1 MDVAPPMGATVR
13 DRTDR
18 QGTIHRKMG
27 TTPFLV
33 ALATLLVASA
43 PATLAAAE
51 RYAIIVSGASGDPKF
66 AATYDKWR
74 AELTTIFRDKLKFDG
89 EHLFVL
95 GETASTGVLPAS
107 RQQLKTTMERVAKR
121 ATTIDT
127 VVVILMGHGS
137 SDGAQAKFNLVGP
150 DLDADEWS
158 TMLSSIAGRLVLINT
173 TSASFPFLEK
183 VSRKGRIVVTATDTA
198 SQRYETV
205 FPEHFVKAFS
215 DPLAD
220 VDKNDRI
227 SIWEAFSFASAGVK
241 QHYEQRGQL
250 ATERAVLDDDGDK
263 KGQLAEAP
271 GPDGVLARSTFL
283 DPDIVAPANASAE
296 VTALFKRRDGV
307 LAQIEALKTR
317 KDATPLEVYESE
329 LEKLLLEL
337 ATISRQIK
345 EKGSQEPPAPIK

>member
-1 MDVAPPMGATVR
+1 MDAAPPVGATVR
-13 DRTDR
+13 YRTLC
-18 QGTIHRKMG
+18 I
-27 TTPFLV
+27 PL
-33 ALATLLVASA
+33 LTLLVVST
-43 PATLAAAE
+43 PATVVAAE
-51 RYAIIVSGASGDPKF
+51 RYAVIVTGASGDPKF

-74 AELTTIFRDKLKFDG
+74 TELAAIFRDKLKFDRD
-89 EHLFVL
+89 HLFVL
-95 GETASTGVLPAS
+95 GETASAEVLPAT
-107 RQQLKTTMERVAKR
+107 RQQLKTTMERVAKG

-127 VVVILMGHGS
+127 VLVILIGHGS
-137 SDGAQAKFNLVGP
+137 SDGAQTKFNLVGP

-158 TMLSSIAGRLVLINT
+158 TILSAIAGRLVLINT

-198 SQRYETV
+198 AQRYETV
-205 FPEHFVKAFS
+205 FPEHLVKAFS
-215 DPLAD
+215 DPIAD

-227 SIWEAFSFASAGVK
+227 SIWEAFSFASVGVK

-263 KGQLAEAP
+263 KGQQAESP

-283 DPDIVAPANASAE
+283 DPDIAPPANADPAL
-296 VTALFKRRDGV
+296 TALFKRRDGL

-317 KDATPLEVYESE
+317 KDATPIEVYESE

-345 EKGSQEPPAPIK
+345 EKGSQDQKED